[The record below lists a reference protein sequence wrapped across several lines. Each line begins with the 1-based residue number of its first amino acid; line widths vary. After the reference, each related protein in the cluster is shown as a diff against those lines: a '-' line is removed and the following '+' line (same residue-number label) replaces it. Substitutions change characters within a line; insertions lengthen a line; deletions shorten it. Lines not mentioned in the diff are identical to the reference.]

1 MSSRGE
7 SWPQPTGIPASARLC
22 PRAARLPRAPPGS
35 RALHPAPHTG
45 RRVPDA
51 PERLRSAAAR
61 LATLGLAKL
70 QVGQGGVEEWEVGGC

>member
-1 MSSRGE
+1 MA
-7 SWPQPTGIPASARLC
+7 PAYGDPGFCAPLSPRCPPPARS
-22 PRAARLPRAPPGS
+22 PGS
-35 RALHPAPHTG
+35 RALRPAPHTG